1 MADQV
6 GNDGD
11 GLLLLELGIDTDE
24 SEFEKAKLLLED
36 LRGGMEDL
44 SVGVDLGGL
53 ISGLRTAATVLKGIV
68 DVWNSLENK
77 ALDVS
82 FTTND
87 YISYNL
93 SPGQR
98 QNISNRLSNSKVAA
112 NFGLTD
118 TNVFDNLDSIIKT
131 QAEVMKHG
139 KLNDTDATS
148 LQQLGMLL
156 GNPALQGS
164 NLAGLFTNNSVTSVY
179 ETLTSALADA
189 YRLAYSKPENSKE
202 RENILQYIKNVEKTP
217 FISPEAS
224 HYIGFM
230 TEPNSPDYARSGNPM
245 YRFFNSSPEDEGVY
259 LEKLQKR
266 SANAAAN
273 AEDLN
278 TLTSEIKESTNQLSV
293 VLYNALAEDF
303 VIPGAKVVKKISDT
317 LSGKKMFN
325 YAPGGSYTLEAYEAG
340 FVDEFVRT
348 VQSANKVT
356 FVGVS
361 DSLSGALA
369 SHFGL
374 SSNWVENADLGQ
386 RAKTLVENIKPG
398 DALSTELAFYE
409 LMRLGNVDYAK
420 TAQDATVYAMDNIVR
435 KYGKT
440 DFKQYKKQ
448 GELYSAIAKE
458 MTNPNSKFYMG
469 DGGILDIY
477 AMMYENDLFDTALFG
492 NNNTQ
497 RFLDTMAEVFKN
509 TKMSELGKYYGFSG
523 DTDITKAKVVNV
535 GTKKNPD
542 FRLRVTIEDKKTN
555 TEREETYTS
564 DELIQ
569 GIKATF

>member
-36 LRGGMEDL
+36 LRGGMDDL
-44 SVGVDLGGL
+44 SMGVDLGGL

-87 YISYNL
+87 YIAYNL

-98 QNISNRLSNSKVAA
+98 QNISNRLNNSKVAA

-118 TNVFDNLDSIIKT
+118 TNVLDNLDAIIKT

-164 NLAGLFTNNSVTSVY
+164 NLAGLFTDNSATSIY

-189 YRLAYSKPENSKE
+189 YRLAYSKSENSKE

-245 YRFFNSSPEDEGVY
+245 YRFFNSSTEDEGPY
-259 LEKLQKR
+259 MKIL
-266 SANAAAN
+266 NAQGVRASSN
-273 AEDLN
+273 AEDLGVIKAEVDEFFDTGKVIFHN
-278 TLTSEIKESTNQLSV
+278 ALSESV
-293 VLYNALAEDF
+293 VLPFMTGVRA
-303 VIPGAKVVKKISDT
+303 ITDT
-317 LSGKKMFN
+317 LSGKKMK
-325 YAPGGSYTLEAYEAG
+325 AKPPLEAYSKGA
-340 FVDEFVRT
+340 FTQAIVSTFDMTNSTLNAIDKQT
-348 VQSANKVT
+348 V
-356 FVGVS
+356 G
-361 DSLSGALA
+361 GLA

-374 SSNWVENADLGQ
+374 SSNWVDNQDMGERVKAILSGMD
-386 RAKTLVENIKPG
+386 AKDP
-398 DALSTELAFYE
+398 LSTELTFYE
-409 LMRLGNVDYAK
+409 LMRLGSANYGYTAK
-420 TAQDATVYAMDNIVR
+420 DATAYAISQIGA

-440 DFKQYKKQ
+440 EFKGKKTQ
-448 GELYSAIAKE
+448 KDLNTAVAQS
-458 MTNPNSKFYMG
+458 MMDPNSRFYVG
-469 DGGILDIY
+469 SGGFLDIY
-477 AMMYENDLFDTALFG
+477 EMLYRNEVLSEKE
-492 NNNTQ
+492 
-497 RFLDTMAEVFKN
+497 FLDTMGEVFKN
-509 TKMSELGKYYGFSG
+509 TKMKELGEYYGYKG
-523 DTDITKAKVVNV
+523 ATDITDAKIVKSKD
-535 GTKKNPD
+535 GTFK
-542 FRLRVTIEDKKTN
+542 LEVTIKDTKTG
-555 TEREETYTS
+555 EVMKDTYTS
-564 DELIQ
+564 DELVQ